1 MRTSFHHQP
10 EAQHPNF
17 QLSTSWQADYPIF
30 RVQSGHGLSDG
41 VRWRPLHRRAIDV
54 PLTDALAFQLDFR
67 ISPTGSFASSAAHP
81 FSGDTPS
88 ALIPS

>member
-1 MRTSFHHQP
+1 LRRDGGLALLVGRWDQSVAGLVHGRREGDADSGEIGGRTRR
-10 EAQHPNF
+10 HP
-17 QLSTSWQADYPIF
+17 
-30 RVQSGHGLSDG
+30 
-41 VRWRPLHRRAIDV
+41 HRRAIDV